1 MYVNI
6 WTLAFYTG
14 LAHGLFVFFKA
25 FQQRNVMGLHYK
37 WTVGTSYFMST
48 TEVFVVSIVA
58 VSAVEA
64 AKTGDIM
71 MMVPFAI
78 SMGTFSGL
86 GAIAGM
92 WMHVRFVK

>member
-1 MYVNI
+1 MDNI
-6 WTLAFYTG
+6 WLLAFYTG
-14 LAHGLFVFFKA
+14 LGHGLFVFFKA

-37 WTVGTSYFMST
+37 WTIVTSYFMST
-48 TEVFVVSIVA
+48 TEVFVVSLVA

-64 AKTGDIM
+64 AKTGDLM

-92 WMHVRFVK
+92 WSHVRLVK